1 MQISETDYSP
11 RPATNSMPIYI
22 NHVQCSEN
30 VLSLLDC
37 SYSRNTSNSAH
48 SNDVGVKCKK
58 CKLMN
63 MVLVTIS
70 GLNIFT
76 GFLA

>member
-11 RPATNSMPIYI
+11 RPATNSMPIYM

-58 CKLMN
+58 CKL
-63 MVLVTIS
+63 VLVTNS
-70 GLNIFT
+70 ALNIFT